1 MWGLGCRSG
10 ELAAGGGGEVGQQG
24 QRAHRSRHKG
34 PEPVFLEQQRA
45 RRQGCARA
53 WEMRSVRV
61 RVRVRVR
68 ARCIWVREPE
78 GRSGEKTEAPGWGGG
93 QRGPA
98 ALAPP

>member
-1 MWGLGCRSG
+1 M
-10 ELAAGGGGEVGQQG
+10 GQQG

-61 RVRVRVR
+61 RVRVR

-78 GRSGEKTEAPGWGGG
+78 GCSGEKTEAPGWGGG

>member
-1 MWGLGCRSG
+1 MRWASKGRGRTGADTKVRSLSSWSSRERG
-10 ELAAGGGGEVGQQG
+10 GRAA
-24 QRAHRSRHKG
+24 
-34 PEPVFLEQQRA
+34 RA
-45 RRQGCARA
+45 R
-53 WEMRSVRV
+53 EMRSVRV

-78 GRSGEKTEAPGWGGG
+78 GCSGEKTEAPGWGGG

>member
-1 MWGLGCRSG
+1 MGPGVQKRG
-10 ELAAGGGGEVGQQG
+10 AGSWGGGEVGQQG

-45 RRQGCARA
+45 RRQGCAHA
-53 WEMRSVRV
+53 WEMRSVRL

-78 GRSGEKTEAPGWGGG
+78 GCSGEKTEAPGWGGG